1 MTLDRDMYQEKKDYV
16 EGLSAWLSAHPDF
29 KDISY
34 VHMHTLDEEF
44 IRLDFITGPVVINIT
59 GNSLIAIGTEMARF
73 MLGQKIDSIVT
84 NIDKL
89 RAVDKA
95 FSMERRIA

>member
-16 EGLSAWLSAHPDF
+16 EGLTAWLSAHPDF
-29 KDISY
+29 REISY
-34 VHMHTLDEEF
+34 IHMHSLDEEYV
-44 IRLDFITGPVVINIT
+44 RLDFITGPVVINIT
-59 GNSLIAIGTEMARF
+59 GNSILAIGTEMARF

-84 NIDKL
+84 SIDKL

-95 FSMERRIA
+95 YRTERRIA

>member
-16 EGLSAWLSAHPDF
+16 EGLTAWLSAHPDF
-29 KDISY
+29 KEISY
-34 VHMHTLDEEF
+34 IHMHSLDEEF
-44 IRLDFITGPVVINIT
+44 VRLDFITGPVVINIT
-59 GNSLIAIGTEMARF
+59 GNSILAIGTEMARF

-84 NIDKL
+84 SIDKL

-95 FSMERRIA
+95 YRTERRIA

>member
-16 EGLSAWLSAHPDF
+16 EGLTAWLSAHPDF
-29 KDISY
+29 KEISY
-34 VHMHTLDEEF
+34 IHMHSLDEEYV
-44 IRLDFITGPVVINIT
+44 RLDFITGPVVINIT
-59 GNSLIAIGTEMARF
+59 GNSILAIGTEMARF

-84 NIDKL
+84 SIDKL

-95 FSMERRIA
+95 YRTERRIA

>member
-1 MTLDRDMYQEKKDYV
+1 MRLERDVYQEKKDYV
-16 EGLSAWLSAHPDF
+16 GSLSAWLSAHPDF

-34 VHMHTLDEEF
+34 VRLNTLDEEF
-44 IRLDFITGPVVINIT
+44 VRLDFVTGPVVINIT
-59 GNSLIAIGTEMARF
+59 GDSLIAIGTEMARF
-73 MLGQKIDSIVT
+73 MLGQKIESIVT

-95 FSMERRIA
+95 FSAERRIA

>member
-16 EGLSAWLSAHPDF
+16 EGLTAWLSAHPDF
-29 KDISY
+29 REISY
-34 VHMHTLDEEF
+34 RHMHSLDEEYV
-44 IRLDFITGPVVINIT
+44 RLDFITGPVVINIT
-59 GNSLIAIGTEMARF
+59 GNSILAIGTEMARF

-84 NIDKL
+84 SIDKL

-95 FSMERRIA
+95 YRTERRIA